1 MKHIKL
7 FEQVASE
14 LISDDIQTS
23 EVKKMSKDE
32 FFNLMDKFKMNGDF
46 EKMVT
51 LTQMFLYHN
60 PNFLRDFLTDV
71 ETVDKMEKYLES
83 IPDKSQERMDMEKI
97 IHLERDL
104 TRQKGMRIS
113 SDTLIKSLESEKREL
128 EAKLQSI
135 ERQINTIKA
144 GR

>member
-1 MKHIKL
+1 
-7 FEQVASE
+7 
-14 LISDDIQTS
+14 
-23 EVKKMSKDE
+23 
-32 FFNLMDKFKMNGDF
+32 
-46 EKMVT
+46 
-51 LTQMFLYHN
+51 
-60 PNFLRDFLTDV
+60 
-71 ETVDKMEKYLES
+71 MEKYLES